1 VEGPDLPPED
11 ILVNVGRR
19 LGCLVKGGNVD
30 LERAGKML
38 VDSFATGKLG
48 RVSLET
54 PETVA
59 FRDVK

>member
-1 VEGPDLPPED
+1 
-11 ILVNVGRR
+11 
-19 LGCLVKGGNVD
+19 VD

-38 VDSFATGKLG
+38 LDSFATGKLG